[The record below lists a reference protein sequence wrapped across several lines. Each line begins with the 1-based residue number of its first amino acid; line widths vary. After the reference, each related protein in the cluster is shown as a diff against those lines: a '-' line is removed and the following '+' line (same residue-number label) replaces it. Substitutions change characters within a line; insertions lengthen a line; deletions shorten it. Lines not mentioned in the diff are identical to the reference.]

1 MALQAWEPIDLV
13 GKAGPTYYDNPFIG
27 GIAHVSPTEN
37 DRDIIVDH
45 AAGGVIRPTNEKDLW
60 KSIFNAFPKNPGNFK
75 TFTNPDTGETKRGID
90 NIQWDHFN
98 EHPELNPQDFKDQQ
112 IKNVFNQAAALDF
125 LKNFNPFG

>member
-1 MALQAWEPIDLV
+1 MAWQDFFNRNE
-13 GKAGPTYYDNPFIG
+13 PTYFDNPFIG
-27 GIAHVSPTEN
+27 GIAHVSPTKNEN
-37 DRDIIVDH
+37 EIIVDH
-45 AAGGVIRPTNEKDLW
+45 DAGVIRPTNEKDLW

-90 NIQWDHFN
+90 NIQWNHFD